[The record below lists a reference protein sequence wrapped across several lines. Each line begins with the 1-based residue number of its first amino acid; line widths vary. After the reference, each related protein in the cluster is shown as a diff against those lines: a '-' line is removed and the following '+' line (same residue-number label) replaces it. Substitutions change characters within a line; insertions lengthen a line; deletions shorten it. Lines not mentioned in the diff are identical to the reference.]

1 MPWGDLITLGIHN
14 WLTGGVF
21 DWLSLQCLKHKSPL
35 IQLFIPSFST
45 MHTTLVLA
53 DLREIED
60 IVTRRVGEID
70 RADMMHMWFGLVAPR
85 ATIGL
90 KSKDAA
96 FKEQRRLWN
105 VVLSPH
111 FLEEVAAERFHEVA
125 IKLSQLWAR
134 KGVIA
139 NQKMAFEAQE
149 DLRMATLDGIWKM
162 NIGSE
167 LGLMNARIARLD
179 GPNAVLKESKE
190 RIDFAQSEVPEFY
203 KTLSTLLVCLD
214 WVMQGISPRLYTWFF
229 TSTGILARAA
239 KKKDEIL
246 NCCITNSKARVNKGI
261 GTHVHGATCSL
272 DQVFRKDLSL
282 SKGKNSDSQAAS
294 SSALGD
300 ELLELLITGHETTA
314 SSIAWALKFLTDNPD
329 VQNQLRASLNAA
341 FPNAS
346 PSALPLAKELF
357 TASLP
362 YLDAVIA
369 ETLRLSNTGPVSFRQ
384 TVVQCNILGHTIPAG
399 TPIVLVSAGPSYNS
413 PMMPTTPENLRSR
426 TSKAAFS
433 RKTISSSLL
442 RQALFQPSDDLGAFR
457 PSRWIV
463 DGTFDFQAVP
473 MLPFSAGP
481 RGCFGKKIAL
491 LEMKILLAVLIIRF
505 EFPRLGKALSG
516 YGALDGLTR
525 RPTCSYVRPKCIS
538 ALR

>member
-1 MPWGDLITLGIHN
+1 MSLSLLVYASVFLAILWVWARSHLIPTPISRIPYNGPARFMPWGDLITLGIHN

-463 DGTFDFQAVP
+463 DGTFD
-473 MLPFSAGP
+473 
-481 RGCFGKKIAL
+481 
-491 LEMKILLAVLIIRF
+491 
-505 EFPRLGKALSG
+505 
-516 YGALDGLTR
+516 
-525 RPTCSYVRPKCIS
+525 
-538 ALR
+538 